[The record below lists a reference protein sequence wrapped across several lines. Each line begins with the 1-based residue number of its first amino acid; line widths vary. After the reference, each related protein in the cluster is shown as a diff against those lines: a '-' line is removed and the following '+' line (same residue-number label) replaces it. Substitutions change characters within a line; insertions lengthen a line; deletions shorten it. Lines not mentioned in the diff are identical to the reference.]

1 MIIAEIGAVLRHGR
15 LRRSAPPGGPHRRGT
30 HRKVSEEL
38 RWARR
43 VDEAFRAAEAAGVSS
58 IRLDDGT
65 FVDYPI
71 AHRAQALLAEDD
83 PRHGHEQSPRKP
95 PA

>member
-1 MIIAEIGAVLRHGR
+1 VLHPRQIPVVA
-15 LRRSAPPGGPHRRGT
+15 SAFAPT
-30 HRKVSEEL
+30 AEEL

-43 VDEAFRAAEAAGVSS
+43 VDEAFRSAEATGVSS

-71 AHRAQALLAEDD
+71 SHRARAILAEDD
-83 PRHGHEQSPRKP
+83 DASRHGHEQSPRKP